1 MMRAIG
7 RGAKRAH
14 GLFALAVVTVLAADP
29 LLVEAQQSPAPAAAP
44 APAETAAPAP
54 AATPAGAEF
63 EQPPAKSSFTREEL
77 EKLLAPIALYPDP
90 LLAQMLPA
98 SAYPVQIV
106 QAQRWLDKNKAPVAN
121 NDYSGI
127 DNQNWDP
134 AVKALARFPGVIKM
148 MSADLDWTT
157 DLGDAEVNQPQDV
170 AEVIQDLRAKA
181 EAAGTLKTTEQQTVE
196 RVEASAPPVA
206 GAPQGSTAPQA
217 TASYISIQPTDPS
230 TVYVPTYDPSAVYQ
244 PYSGIAPLLGFGAGI
259 AVGALWNNNYWNW
272 GTGAIYPPVWAGY
285 SGWSGNV
292 NNGNVNIGNNVNL
305 GNVGNNVKPWRPNGD
320 YRPGMG
326 SKPGIGAGRPGR
338 PGGVGG
344 PGRPGGPG
352 GIGGPGRPGGIG
364 GPGGVGG
371 PGRPGGPG
379 GVGGPGRP
387 GGIGGAGRPGGPGG
401 VGGAGR
407 PGGPGGVGGAGRP
420 GGGQT
425 ANRPATRPAGRPGG
439 GARPAAR
446 PANRPAGRPNMSRPG
461 SSAMGGMRMGGAN
474 AAYANRGAFSRG
486 GMSGGL
492 GGGGVR
498 GGGGFG
504 GGRGGGG
511 FGGGGRGGGF
521 GGGGRGGGGRGGGRG
536 GGARRSDMR
545 LKHDIV
551 LLGRLE
557 DGLGYYRFVYNGGHT
572 AYVGVMAQEVQTVM
586 PEAVIRGADGYMRVS
601 YDRLGLPFETY
612 AQWVATGAHLP
623 SVKPAAH

>member
-14 GLFALAVVTVLAADP
+14 GLFALAVAMALAADP
-29 LLVEAQQSPAPAAAP
+29 LVAEAQQNPAPAETPAPAPAAAP
-44 APAETAAPAP
+44 APGEA
-54 AATPAGAEF
+54 
-63 EQPPAKSSFTREEL
+63 EQPLENSAFTREEL

-106 QAQRWLDKNKAPVAN
+106 QAQRWLDKNKALVAK

-134 AVKALARFPGVIKM
+134 AVKALARFPGVIKL

-170 AEVIQDLRAKA
+170 AEVIQELRAKA
-181 EAAGTLKTTEQQTVE
+181 EAAGTLKTTDQQTVE
-196 RVEASAPPVA
+196 RVEASAPQGA
-206 GAPQGSTAPQA
+206 GAPQGTTAPQA
-217 TASYISIQPTDPS
+217 AASYISIQPTDPS

-244 PYSGIAPLLGFGAGI
+244 PYTGIAPLLGFGAGI

-285 SGWSGNV
+285 SGWNGAV

-326 SKPGIGAGRPGR
+326 SKPGIGANRPGGAGRPGR

-344 PGRPGGPG
+344 PGRPGG
-352 GIGGPGRPGGIG
+352 IGGPGRPGGVGGPGGIG
-364 GPGGVGG
+364 GAGRPGGIGRPGGVGG
-371 PGRPGGPG
+371 PGRPGG
-379 GVGGPGRP
+379 V
-387 GGIGGAGRPGGPGG
+387 GGAGRPGG

-407 PGGPGGVGGAGRP
+407 PGGVGGAGRP
-420 GGGQT
+420 GGVGG
-425 ANRPATRPAGRPGG
+425 AGRPGG

-446 PANRPAGRPNMSRPG
+446 PANRPAARPSMGRPG

-474 AAYANRGAFSRG
+474 AAFANRGAFSRG
-486 GMSGGL
+486 GMQ
-492 GGGGVR
+492 
-498 GGGGFG
+498 GGFG

-511 FGGGGRGGGF
+511 FGGRGGGGF
-521 GGGGRGGGGRGGGRG
+521 GGRGGGGFGGRGGGGRG

-551 LLGRLE
+551 LLGRMD

-572 AYVGVMAQEVQTVM
+572 AYVGVMAQEVRTVA
-586 PEAVIRGADGYMRVS
+586 PDAVTRGPDGYMRVS

-612 AQWVATGAHLP
+612 DQWVASGAHLP

>member
-7 RGAKRAH
+7 RGAKRMH
-14 GLFALAVVTVLAADP
+14 GLFALLVATALAADP
-29 LLVEAQQSPAPAAAP
+29 LLAEAQQPPTPAASPAPAPAGAP
-44 APAETAAPAP
+44 APAEAEHAPAN
-54 AATPAGAEF
+54 
-63 EQPPAKSSFTREEL
+63 SMFTSAEL

-106 QAQRWLDKNKAPVAN
+106 QAQRWLDKNQALVAN

-134 AVKALARFPGVIKM
+134 AVKALARFPDVIKL

-170 AEVIQDLRAKA
+170 AEVIQALRTKA
-181 EAAGTLKTTEQQTVE
+181 QAAGTLKTTDQQTVE
-196 RVEASAPPVA
+196 RVEASATSGA
-206 GAPQGSTAPQA
+206 GAPLGSTAPQPA
-217 TASYISIQPTDPS
+217 ASYISIQPTDPS
-230 TVYVPTYDPSAVYQ
+230 TVYVPTYDPAAVYQ
-244 PYSGIAPLLGFGAGI
+244 PYSGVAPLLGFGAGI

-285 SGWSGNV
+285 SGWRGNI

-326 SKPGIGAGRPGR
+326 SKPGIGANRPGGAGRPGR

-344 PGRPGGPG
+344 
-352 GIGGPGRPGGIG
+352 
-364 GPGGVGG
+364 
-371 PGRPGGPG
+371 
-379 GVGGPGRP
+379 P

-420 GGGQT
+420 GGPGGVGGAGRPGGGQA

-439 GARPAAR
+439 GPRSAAR
-446 PANRPAGRPNMSRPG
+446 PANRPAARPNISRPG
-461 SSAMGGMRMGGAN
+461 SSAMGGVRMGGAN
-474 AAYANRGAFSRG
+474 AAFANRGAISRG
-486 GMSGGL
+486 GMSGGFS
-492 GGGGVR
+492 GGR
-498 GGGGFG
+498 GGGFG
-504 GGRGGGG
+504 GGRGGG
-511 FGGGGRGGGF
+511 F
-521 GGGGRGGGGRGGGRG
+521 GGGRGGGGRGGGRG
-536 GGARRSDMR
+536 GGGRRSDMR

-551 LLGRLE
+551 LLGRLD

-572 AYVGVMAQEVQTVM
+572 AYVGVMAQEVWIVM
-586 PEAVIRGADGYMRVS
+586 PEAVTRGPDGYMRVS

-612 AQWVATGAHLP
+612 EQWVASGAHLP
-623 SVKPAAH
+623 GVKPAAH

>member
-14 GLFALAVVTVLAADP
+14 GLFALAVVTALAADP
-29 LLVEAQQSPAPAAAP
+29 LLVEAQQSPAPAATP
-44 APAETAAPAP
+44 APAETAAPAA
-54 AATPAGAEF
+54 AATPAGAES
-63 EQPPAKSSFTREEL
+63 EQPPANSSFTREEL

-98 SAYPVQIV
+98 SAYSVQIV
-106 QAQRWLDKNKAPVAN
+106 QAQRWIDKNKALVAK
-121 NDYSGI
+121 NDYTGI

-134 AVKALARFPGVIKM
+134 AVKALARFPDVIKM

-181 EAAGTLKTTEQQTVE
+181 EAAGTLKTTDQQTVE
-196 RVEASAPPVA
+196 RVEASAPQGA
-206 GAPQGSTAPQA
+206 GAPQGTAAPQA
-217 TASYISIQPTDPS
+217 AASYISIQPTDPS
-230 TVYVPTYDPSAVYQ
+230 TVYVPSYDPVAAYQ
-244 PYSGIAPLLGFGAGI
+244 PYTGIAPLLGFGAGI

-272 GTGAIYPPVWAGY
+272 GTGAIYPPTWAGY
-285 SGWSGNV
+285 SGWNGGV
-292 NNGNVNIGNNVNL
+292 NNGNVNIGNNVN
-305 GNVGNNVKPWRPNGD
+305 VGNNIKPWRPNGD

-326 SKPGIGAGRPGR
+326 SKPGIGANRP
-338 PGGVGG
+338 
-344 PGRPGGPG
+344 
-352 GIGGPGRPGGIG
+352 
-364 GPGGVGG
+364 
-371 PGRPGGPG
+371 
-379 GVGGPGRP
+379 
-387 GGIGGAGRPGGPGG
+387 GGAGRPGG

-420 GGGQT
+420 GGPGGPGGIGGPGGAGRPGGVGGPGRPGGPGGVGGAGRPGGGQA
-425 ANRPATRPAGRPGG
+425 ANRPAGRPSG

-446 PANRPAGRPNMSRPG
+446 PASRPAARPASRPAGRPNVSRPG
-461 SSAMGGMRMGGAN
+461 SSAMGGVRMGGAN
-474 AAYANRGAFSRG
+474 AAFANRGAMSRG
-486 GMSGGL
+486 GMAGGFGGGRGGGFGGAGR
-492 GGGGVR
+492 GGGGFGGGR

-511 FGGGGRGGGF
+511 FGGGGRGGG
-521 GGGGRGGGGRGGGRG
+521 GRG

-545 LKHDIV
+545 VKHDIV
-551 LLGRLE
+551 LLGRLD

-572 AYVGVMAQEVQTVM
+572 AYVGVMAQEVRTIM
-586 PEAVIRGADGYMRVS
+586 PEAVTMDVDGYMRVS

-612 AQWVATGAHLP
+612 DQWVASGAHLP

>member
-14 GLFALAVVTVLAADP
+14 GLFALAVAIALAADP
-29 LLVEAQQSPAPAAAP
+29 LLADAQQN
-44 APAETAAPAP
+44 PAP
-54 AATPAGAEF
+54 AATPAPAPAATQAPAEA
-63 EQPPAKSSFTREEL
+63 EQPPENSAFTREEL

-106 QAQRWLDKNKAPVAN
+106 QAQRWLDKNKALVAK

-134 AVKALARFPGVIKM
+134 AVKALARFPDVIKM
-148 MSADLDWTT
+148 MSADLDWAT

-170 AEVIQDLRAKA
+170 AEVIQALRAKA
-181 EAAGTLKTTEQQTVE
+181 EEAGTLKTTDQQTVE

-206 GAPQGSTAPQA
+206 GAPQGSTAPEA
-217 TASYISIQPTDPS
+217 PASYISIQPTDPS
-230 TVYVPTYDPSAVYQ
+230 TVYVPTYDPVAAYQ
-244 PYSGIAPLLGFGAGI
+244 PYSGVAPLLGFGAGI

-285 SGWSGNV
+285 SGWRGNV

-320 YRPGMG
+320 YRAGMG
-326 SKPGIGAGRPGR
+326 SKPGIGANRPGGAGRPGR

-352 GIGGPGRPGGIG
+352 GVGGPGGPGGIGGAGRPGGIG

-387 GGIGGAGRPGGPGG
+387 GGVGGVGGPGRPGG

-407 PGGPGGVGGAGRP
+407 PGGVQA
-420 GGGQT
+420 
-425 ANRPATRPAGRPGG
+425 ANRPATRPAGRPSG

-446 PANRPAGRPNMSRPG
+446 PSISRPG
-461 SSAMGGMRMGGAN
+461 SSAMGGVRMGGAN
-474 AAYANRGAFSRG
+474 AAFANRGAFSRG
-486 GMSGGL
+486 GMSGGF
-492 GGGGVR
+492 GGAR
-498 GGGGFG
+498 AGGFG
-504 GGRGGGG
+504 GARAGG
-511 FGGGGRGGGF
+511 FGGARAGGF

-545 LKHDIV
+545 LKHHIV
-551 LLGRLE
+551 LLGRLD

-572 AYVGVMAQEVQTVM
+572 AYVGVMAQEVQ
-586 PEAVIRGADGYMRVS
+586 AVTPDAVTRGADGYMRVS

-612 AQWVATGAHLP
+612 KQWLATGAHWP

>member
-1 MMRAIG
+1 MAGALSRRANKL
-7 RGAKRAH
+7 AQNLLA
-14 GLFALAVVTVLAADP
+14 FALSAALIAEPALAQ
-29 LLVEAQQSPAPAAAP
+29 AQDNPAAPTAPATD
-44 APAETAAPAP
+44 AEANATEP
-54 AATPAGAEF
+54 AAGE
-63 EQPPAKSSFTREEL
+63 SFSRDEL

-106 QAQRWLDKNKAPVAN
+106 QAQRWLDKNKALVAK

-134 AVKALARFPGVIKM
+134 AVKALARFPGVIKL

-181 EAAGTLKTTEQQTVE
+181 EAAGTLKTTDQQTVE
-196 RVEASAPPVA
+196 RVEASAPPGA

-217 TASYISIQPTDPS
+217 AASYISIQPTDPS
-230 TVYVPTYDPSAVYQ
+230 TVYVPTYDPAAVYQ
-244 PYSGIAPLLGFGAGI
+244 PYTGIAPLLGFGAGI

-272 GTGAIYPPVWAGY
+272 GTGAIYPPTWAGY
-285 SGWSGNV
+285 SGWNGGV
-292 NNGNVNIGNNVNL
+292 NNGNVNIGNNV
-305 GNVGNNVKPWRPNGD
+305 NVGNNVKPWRPNGD

-326 SKPGIGAGRPGR
+326 SKPGIGANRPGGVGRPGR

-344 PGRPGGPG
+344 T
-352 GIGGPGRPGGIG
+352 GRPGGIG

-371 PGRPGGPG
+371 VGRPGGPG
-379 GVGGPGRP
+379 GIGGAGRPGGPGGIGGAGRPGGP

-407 PGGPGGVGGAGRP
+407 PGG
-420 GGGQT
+420 GQA
-425 ANRPATRPAGRPGG
+425 ANRPAGRPGG

-446 PANRPAGRPNMSRPG
+446 PANRPAGRPNISRPG

-474 AAYANRGAFSRG
+474 AAFANRGAMSRG
-486 GMSGGL
+486 GMA
-492 GGGGVR
+492 
-498 GGGGFG
+498 GGF
-504 GGRGGGG
+504 
-511 FGGGGRGGGF
+511 GGGRGGGF
-521 GGGGRGGGGRGGGRG
+521 GGGGRGGGGFGGGGGRG
-536 GGARRSDMR
+536 GGGRRSDMR

-551 LLGRLE
+551 LLGRLD
-557 DGLGYYRFVYNGGHT
+557 DGLGYYRFVYNGGRT
-572 AYVGVMAQEVQTVM
+572 TYVGVMAQQVQTVM
-586 PEAVIRGADGYMRVS
+586 PEAVTRGPDGYMRVS

-612 AQWVATGAHLP
+612 EQWVESGAHLP

>member
-14 GLFALAVVTVLAADP
+14 GLFALAVVTALAADP
-29 LLVEAQQSPAPAAAP
+29 LLVEAQQSPAPAATP
-44 APAETAAPAP
+44 APAETAAPAA
-54 AATPAGAEF
+54 AATPAGAES
-63 EQPPAKSSFTREEL
+63 EQPPANSSFTREEL

-98 SAYPVQIV
+98 SAYPIQIV
-106 QAQRWLDKNKAPVAN
+106 QAQRWLDKNKALVAN
-121 NDYSGI
+121 NDYTGI

-134 AVKALARFPGVIKM
+134 AVKALARFPSVIKT

-181 EAAGTLKTTEQQTVE
+181 ETAGTLKTTDQQTVE

-206 GAPQGSTAPQA
+206 GAPQESTTPQA

-285 SGWSGNV
+285 SGWRGNV

-305 GNVGNNVKPWRPNGD
+305 GNVGNNAKPWRPNGD

-326 SKPGIGAGRPGR
+326 SKPGIGGNRPGGPGR

-344 PGRPGGPG
+344 AGRPGA
-352 GIGGPGRPGGIG
+352 
-364 GPGGVGG
+364 
-371 PGRPGGPG
+371 
-379 GVGGPGRP
+379 P

-420 GGGQT
+420 GAPGGVGGAGRPGGGQA
-425 ANRPATRPAGRPGG
+425 ANRPSTRPAGRPSG

-446 PANRPAGRPNMSRPG
+446 PASRPAGRPNVSRPG
-461 SSAMGGMRMGGAN
+461 SSAMGGVRMGGAN
-474 AAYANRGAFSRG
+474 GAFANRGAMSRG
-486 GMSGGL
+486 GMAGGFGGGRGGFGGGGL
-492 GGGGVR
+492 GGGGFGGGR

-511 FGGGGRGGGF
+511 FGGGGRGGG
-521 GGGGRGGGGRGGGRG
+521 GRG

-545 LKHDIV
+545 VKHEIV
-551 LLGRLE
+551 LLGRLD

-572 AYVGVMAQEVQTVM
+572 AYVGVMAQEVRTIM
-586 PEAVIRGADGYMRVS
+586 PEAVTMDVDGYMRVS
-601 YDRLGLPFETY
+601 YERLGLPFETY
-612 AQWVATGAHLP
+612 DQWVASGAHLP
-623 SVKPAAH
+623 SVKPAGH

>member
-1 MMRAIG
+1 MAGAISRRANKL
-7 RGAKRAH
+7 AQSLLA
-14 GLFALAVVTVLAADP
+14 FALSAALIAEP
-29 LLVEAQQSPAPAAAP
+29 ATAQAQDTPAAPSAPATDAEANAA
-44 APAETAAPAP
+44 ESAA
-54 AATPAGAEF
+54 GE
-63 EQPPAKSSFTREEL
+63 SFSRDEL

-106 QAQRWLDKNKAPVAN
+106 QAQRWLDKNKALVAK

-134 AVKALARFPGVIKM
+134 AVKALARFPGVIKL

-181 EAAGTLKTTEQQTVE
+181 EAAGTLKTTDQQTIE
-196 RVEASAPPVA
+196 RVEASAPQGA
-206 GAPQGSTAPQA
+206 GAPQGTTAPQA
-217 TASYISIQPTDPS
+217 AASYISIQPTDPS

-244 PYSGIAPLLGFGAGI
+244 PYTGIAPLLGFGAGI

-285 SGWSGNV
+285 SGWNGAV
-292 NNGNVNIGNNVNL
+292 NNGNVNIGNNV
-305 GNVGNNVKPWRPNGD
+305 NVGNNVKPWRPNGD

-326 SKPGIGAGRPGR
+326 SKPGIGANRPGGAGRPGR

-344 PGRPGGPG
+344 PGRPGG
-352 GIGGPGRPGGIG
+352 
-364 GPGGVGG
+364 VGG
-371 PGRPGGPG
+371 
-379 GVGGPGRP
+379 P
-387 GGIGGAGRPGGPGG
+387 GGIGGAGRPGGIGGPGG

-420 GGGQT
+420 GGVGG
-425 ANRPATRPAGRPGG
+425 AGRPGGVGGAGRPGGVGGAGRLGGAGRPGG

-446 PANRPAGRPNMSRPG
+446 PANRPAGRPNISRPG

-474 AAYANRGAFSRG
+474 AAFANRGAFSRG
-486 GMSGGL
+486 GMSGGFGGGR
-492 GGGGVR
+492 GGGGFGGGR
-498 GGGGFG
+498 GGGFGGGGRGGGFG

-511 FGGGGRGGGF
+511 FGGGGRGGG
-521 GGGGRGGGGRGGGRG
+521 GRGGGGR
-536 GGARRSDMR
+536 RSDIR

-551 LLGRLE
+551 LLGRLD

-572 AYVGVMAQEVQTVM
+572 AYVGVMAQQVQTVM
-586 PEAVIRGADGYMRVS
+586 PEAVMRGPDGYMRVS
-601 YDRLGLPFETY
+601 YNRLGLPFETY
-612 AQWVATGAHLP
+612 EQWVASGGHLP
-623 SVKPAAH
+623 SVKPAGH